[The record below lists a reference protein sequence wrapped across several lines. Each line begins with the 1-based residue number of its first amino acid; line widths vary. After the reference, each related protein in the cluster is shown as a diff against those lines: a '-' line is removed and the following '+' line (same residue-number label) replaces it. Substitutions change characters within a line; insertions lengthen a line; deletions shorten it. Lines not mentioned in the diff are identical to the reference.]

1 MDCVGLPHTIT
12 ATATG
17 VALAFLLPPRLLV
30 LTLRVLALL
39 RDDAF
44 PVHDPRPLTCYLDL
58 ARVQLPFQLPHSPS

>member
-1 MDCVGLPHTIT
+1 MNCVGLPHTIT

-30 LTLRVLALL
+30 LTLR
-39 RDDAF
+39 DDDF